1 MGQRGFGGRY
11 SNVKQELDTQALYAA
26 VESKKSEFGLSWAM
40 LAMELE
46 LDGDGVFT
54 RMAEGHVPDTN
65 TLLTLTAWL
74 GSSLDQFVR
83 GDVVAPDARQ
93 QTMDAINSYLRA
105 DEKALA
111 PESAEAITSVLRA
124 AYLEL
129 VDRRQQASKSPTAAM
144 GPS

>member
-1 MGQRGFGGRY
+1 
-11 SNVKQELDTQALYAA
+11 
-26 VESKKSEFGLSWAM
+26 M
-40 LAMELE
+40 LAIELE

-54 RMAEGHVPDTN
+54 RMAEGDVPDTN

-74 GSSLDQFVR
+74 GSSLDQFAR

-129 VDRRQQASKSPTAAM
+129 VDRREQASKPPSAAM